1 MSDNLRKAAQAA
13 LEALD
18 AAMPIIQYD
27 AQMMADIT
35 RHAPLDPE
43 SQAKHDSTEYESERL
58 IRTIPQLIDALRAE
72 LGLPSV
78 GQVVNEIQAERLS
91 IERACGLGDRIAPCP
106 FCGSE
111 NVELICSGSAWFVEC
126 RECQAT
132 GPMLVDGEDRDSI
145 RAVELWAIPPRTRHP
160 LSGKSESIAPSTKDV
175 PPL

>member
-1 MSDNLRKAAQAA
+1 MNNLRKAAQAA
-13 LEALD
+13 LGALEETTALCVNYEAVEEKDGYEFTEARTVIPMGD
-18 AAMPIIQYD
+18 AAI
-27 AQMMADIT
+27 A
-35 RHAPLDPE
+35 E
-43 SQAKHDSTEYESERL
+43 
-58 IRTIPQLIDALRAE
+58 LRAE

-160 LSGKSESIAPSTKDV
+160 LSGKSESIANQTKDV